1 MTTIDSFF
9 SSTEEK
15 RIISAIKRIEKI
27 SSGEIRVHIDESNST
42 DLMDRAKKAFYA
54 LGMNKT
60 IERNGVLFYISTNQN
75 GFVVLGDVG
84 INNIIPDGFWDNLKD
99 EVLKH
104 FRMNKRIE
112 GILKGIK
119 IVGVFLKEHFPYK
132 NAMNELPDEISR
144 STS

>member
-9 SSTEEK
+9 SSAEEK
-15 RIISAIKRIEKI
+15 RIISAIKRVEKI

-54 LGMNKT
+54 LGMNAT

-104 FRMNKRIE
+104 FSKNKRIE